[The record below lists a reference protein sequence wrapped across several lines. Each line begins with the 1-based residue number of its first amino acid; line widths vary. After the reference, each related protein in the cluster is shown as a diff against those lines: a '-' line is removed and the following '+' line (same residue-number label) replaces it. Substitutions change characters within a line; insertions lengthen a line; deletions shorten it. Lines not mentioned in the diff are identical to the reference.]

1 MLEMTHAVVEA
12 ANQPDVN
19 VFVQA
24 ATRQLGR
31 FTLKNDSVRLA
42 REGRTTIEEA
52 MRVSNELDD

>member
-1 MLEMTHAVVEA
+1 MTHTLVEA

-31 FTLKNDSVRLA
+31 FTLKNDAARLA

-52 MRVSNELDD
+52 MRMSNEFDD